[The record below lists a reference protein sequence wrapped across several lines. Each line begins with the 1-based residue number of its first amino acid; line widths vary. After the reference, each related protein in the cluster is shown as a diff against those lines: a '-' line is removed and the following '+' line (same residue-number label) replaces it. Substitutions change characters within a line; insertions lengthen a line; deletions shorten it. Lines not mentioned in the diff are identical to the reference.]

1 MIALTKC
8 GSYLQLKAY
17 FISSPITSY
26 LEVSH
31 FTLLNVPCQTFKLP
45 TSFGSL
51 KVWIFESMEV

>member
-1 MIALTKC
+1 MITLTKC
-8 GSYLQLKAY
+8 RSHLKLKAA
-17 FISSPITSY
+17 FISSPITVY

-45 TSFGSL
+45 TRFGSV